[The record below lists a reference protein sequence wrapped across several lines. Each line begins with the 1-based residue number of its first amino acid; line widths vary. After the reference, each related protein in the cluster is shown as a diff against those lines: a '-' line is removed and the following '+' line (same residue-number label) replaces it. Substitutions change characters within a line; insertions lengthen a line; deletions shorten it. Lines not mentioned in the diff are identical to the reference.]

1 MHNEYNIFF
10 WVFGFFSFAL
20 QTDRSGQAAFSL
32 RNKRTLQDK
41 KQDGKLGG
49 EAPSDATEV
58 TATFTANVW
67 EVLVK
72 PGDIVEEGQN
82 LVILEAMKMEY
93 PVTAPHA
100 GKVFDVM
107 AAASELAQQGD
118 VLLTLANIDSK
129 GDVDAQW
136 KEE

>member
-1 MHNEYNIFF
+1 MSTTTFLC
-10 WVFGFFSFAL
+10 VLFSFFPL
-20 QTDRSGQAAFSL
+20 H
-32 RNKRTLQDK
+32 NKWLLQDK

-72 PGDIVEEGQN
+72 PGDEVQEGQK

-118 VLLTLANIDSK
+118 VLLTLEKTDAKMGI
-129 GDVDAQW
+129 DAQR